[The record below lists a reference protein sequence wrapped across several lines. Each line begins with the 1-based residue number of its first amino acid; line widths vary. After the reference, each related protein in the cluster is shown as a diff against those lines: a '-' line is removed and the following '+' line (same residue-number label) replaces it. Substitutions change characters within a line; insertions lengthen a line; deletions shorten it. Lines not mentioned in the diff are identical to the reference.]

1 MIKRL
6 DKWFEISTRTA
17 TGLFL
22 TPLIIGLTI
31 IGKTYWVA
39 VLASLAFIME
49 IYSLWRYVTTVP
61 APEDEEAKLTKVCVE
76 KDAFGN
82 EHYLI
87 RNYDENGEI
96 IGSTDETE
104 GVQGE

>member
-6 DKWFEISTRTA
+6 DKWFEISTKSA

-22 TPLIIGLTI
+22 TPVIIGLTI

-39 VLASLAFIME
+39 VLASLAFVME
-49 IYSLWRYVTTVP
+49 VYSLWRYVTIVSVS
-61 APEDEEAKLTKVCVE
+61 EDEEAKICVE

-96 IGSTDETE
+96 IGSTDEIE
-104 GVQGE
+104 GEQDE